1 MIRLNINVDHVA
13 TLRNQRDTDYPSPRE
28 AALSCLGAGADGIT
42 IHLRED
48 RRHIRDADAFEI
60 RDLLRNLPE
69 HVGSRGSKV
78 LNLEMAATDQ
88 MCKIAAEVRPDIITL
103 VPEKREERTTEGGLD
118 VIKSRGPIEQIQA
131 MCLQKNIDLSLFI
144 EASLPQIEASKE
156 IGARQVE
163 FHTGHYCDAPKAQ
176 SHEYLPSFQ
185 MAFERAHALGLEVAA
200 GHGLSVD
207 NVGPVAQLAHLA
219 ELNIGHSVICH
230 SIFEGMAHAVLS
242 LRSAIDHALIQ
253 SKGLPTSNSP

>member
-13 TLRNQRDTDYPSPRE
+13 TLRNQRDTTYPSPTE
-28 AALSCLGAGADGIT
+28 AALSCLEAGADGIT

-60 RDLLRNLPE
+60 RRALHHLPE
-69 HVGSRGSKV
+69 HIGNRNSKV
-78 LNLEMAATDQ
+78 LNLEMAATEQ
-88 MCKIAAEVRPDIITL
+88 MCKIASEVKPNIITL

-118 VIKSRGPIEQIQA
+118 VIKNRAAIEEIQA
-131 MCLQKNIDLSLFI
+131 MCREEQIGLSLFI

-156 IGARQVE
+156 LGASQVE
-163 FHTGHYCDAPKAQ
+163 FHTGHYCDAPSQQAA
-176 SHEYLPSFQ
+176 EYLPGFQ
-185 MAFERAHALGLEVAA
+185 MAFDRAHAIGLEIAA

-207 NVGPVAQLAHLA
+207 NVGPIARLAHLA

-253 SKGLPTSNSP
+253 SKDLPLSQSP